1 MTESSSPAM
10 FAEDDFFQISALQH
24 YVYCPRQ
31 CALIH
36 VEDVWKEN
44 VFTVRGD
51 ILHEKVDTDTYES
64 RGTIKTVR
72 GLKIHSFRLG
82 ISGRCD
88 VVEFLRQTGPAK
100 RDPAIFKWQTMREM
114 SVAAVGQSFLIVPV
128 EFKAG
133 KPKDDI
139 SDKVQLCAQAL
150 CLEEMLNTSVKHGA
164 FFYAKIRR
172 RVQVEIDEDLRKQ
185 TEEIISSVREI
196 MINKRTP
203 AADYSAKCRNC
214 SLEPVCLPKAMSD
227 RKLKM
232 YLKNLYEKT
241 P

>member
-1 MTESSSPAM
+1 MIVSPIVPM
-10 FAEDDFFQISALQH
+10 YTEDDFFQISALQH

-36 VEDVWKEN
+36 VEDVWQEN

-88 VVEFLRQTGPAK
+88 VVEFFRQARMPVEQNVGMP
-100 RDPAIFKWQTMREM
+100 
-114 SVAAVGQSFLIVPV
+114 VAQDEKNVGQSFLIVPV
-128 EFKAG
+128 EFKSG
-133 KPKDDI
+133 QPKDDI

-150 CLEEMLNTSVKHGA
+150 CLEEMLKTQVSHGT

-172 RVQVEIDEDLRKQ
+172 RVQVEIDSDLRKQ
-185 TEEIISSVREI
+185 TEEVIADVRELI
-196 MINKRTP
+196 TNKRTP
-203 AADYSAKCRNC
+203 PADYSAKCRNC
-214 SLEPVCLPKAMSD
+214 SLEPVCMPKAMNE

-232 YLKNLYEKT
+232 YLKNLYLS
-241 P
+241 